1 MYPLRIVSHGLSSL
15 QGRTRRALYCPRQNC
30 HSGRSSKGN
39 LKLTPRVREAFD
51 NSLLC
56 TGCASQCSSGAR
68 ADKVIMAVR
77 RTFADELG
85 LPLVKKA
92 LGKTLTQPGMAL
104 DLGARIDAVLQPL
117 VFRGIPEDSGLLP
130 RFALPLVDGNQYVP
144 KVASKPLRSRVRRAG
159 NAGQPEVIYFTGY
172 MANYAMTEIA
182 DNTVKLLNTAG
193 VTVTVPEK
201 QACCGMPMLVSR
213 DADSVRKQAE
223 RNVKALA
230 GTRGPI
236 VVTCASCGH
245 MLQHGYHEVLGD
257 NAELKADLDDIAAR
271 TTDIITYLVNVVG
284 EEQLSRLLNRKK
296 PATVTYHDPCHLR
309 KAQGVTEEPRKLP
322 SLIPDVYCKEMKQP
336 EACYGL
342 GGTYC
347 IAHMERSKSIQA
359 KKIDDAQQPVQTAL
373 PQPAQAVSCYC
384 VTVSGVALILQ
395 CAQNTS

>member
-39 LKLTPRVREAFD
+39 LKLTPRV
-51 NSLLC
+51 
-56 TGCASQCSSGAR
+56 
-68 ADKVIMAVR
+68 
-77 RTFADELG
+77 
-85 LPLVKKA
+85 
-92 LGKTLTQPGMAL
+92 
-104 DLGARIDAVLQPL
+104 
-117 VFRGIPEDSGLLP
+117 
-130 RFALPLVDGNQYVP
+130 
-144 KVASKPLRSRVRRAG
+144 
-159 NAGQPEVIYFTGY
+159 
-172 MANYAMTEIA
+172 
-182 DNTVKLLNTAG
+182 
-193 VTVTVPEK
+193 
-201 QACCGMPMLVSR
+201 
-213 DADSVRKQAE
+213 
-223 RNVKALA
+223 
-230 GTRGPI
+230 
-236 VVTCASCGH
+236 
-245 MLQHGYHEVLGD
+245 
-257 NAELKADLDDIAAR
+257 
-271 TTDIITYLVNVVG
+271 ITYLVNVVG